1 MDLRTEAFVTK
12 EHNSYFLAQISSVA
26 MLQKLH
32 YDFFK
37 SSVAL
42 VEANEGDT
50 EAIGGGTALPW
61 LTLDHVSNYF
71 NFGKATQG
79 FSKAV
84 KSPMPS

>member
-37 SSVAL
+37 YSVAL

-50 EAIGGGTALPW
+50 EAIGGTVLPW
-61 LTLDHVSNYF
+61 LTLDHVLNYF
-71 NFGKATQG
+71 SFGKAKQG